1 MYNFLGSQGKEVIF
15 HEAQIIYSGS
25 MLIFVSLIGSSFSCS
40 SSAETYTWRMATSWT
55 ADSIFYTGAASAIC
69 DRVEELS
76 GGRLVIEACPA
87 GEITDAMGV
96 LDAVGSGEAEIG
108 HSWCGYWMDKEASF
122 ELFSSIPDQMTA
134 QEWMVWLYGPSD
146 GMALWQELYAKYNL
160 VPLPGGL
167 NGAEFGF
174 FTTTPVTTL
183 EDFDG
188 LTLRVTGLAA
198 NVVEELGA
206 TAVSLSPSDI
216 VAALQNGEIDG
227 FEFGTPAV
235 DWPMGFQDFVS
246 YVSLPCWH
254 QPSAMFETIVNQ
266 DAWNSLPQ
274 DLQAILEAACKEI
287 SMVDYLA
294 YTEGSNAEALE
305 KFIAA
310 GMQINVLDEAAVSA
324 IAEITNRLADAKAA
338 DDAFY
343 ARVLESQRSFRE
355 EYRTWEQW
363 ESYSLYT

>member
-1 MYNFLGSQGKEVIF
+1 MKRKLYI
-15 HEAQIIYSGS
+15 
-25 MLIFVSLIGSSFSCS
+25 LILCLLSTALTCSSFSCS

-55 ADSIFYTGAASAIC
+55 ADSIFYTEAAAAIC

-76 GGRLVIEACPA
+76 GRRLIIEACPA

-96 LDAVGSGEAEIG
+96 LDAVSSGEAEIG

-134 QEWMVWLYGPSD
+134 QEWMVWLNGPSD
-146 GMALWQELYAKYNL
+146 GMALWHELYAGYNI

-174 FTTTPVTTL
+174 FSTTPVITL
-183 EDFDG
+183 DDFDG

-198 NVVEELGA
+198 DVVEALGA
-206 TAVSLSPSDI
+206 TAVSLAPGDI
-216 VAALQNGEIDG
+216 LLALQNGEIDG

-266 DAWNSLPQ
+266 DAWDSLPQ

-305 KFIAA
+305 KFLDA
-310 GMQINVLDEAAVSA
+310 GIQINVLDEAAINT
-324 IAEITNRLADAKAA
+324 IAEITNRLADERAS
-338 DDAFY
+338 DDPFY
-343 ARVLESQRSFRE
+343 ARVLASQRSFRE
-355 EYRTWEQW
+355 AYRTWEQW
-363 ESYSLYT
+363 ESYNLYP